1 MYVLLGIYQGLYII
15 SVFLRLSFRLISIS
29 QLNTLTAL
37 TPLTYQPC
45 CLQGVYYG
53 YLILRW
59 VSRLDAFSVY
69 PLRTSLPGN
78 AAGATTGTQ

>member
-1 MYVLLGIYQGLYII
+1 M
-15 SVFLRLSFRLISIS
+15 
-29 QLNTLTAL
+29 L
-37 TPLTYQPC
+37 TPPTYLPC
-45 CLQGVYYG
+45 GLQGVLLSYDMG